1 MHGKAAVAGIGESK
15 YYRAG
20 SSPYSALQLAAISI
34 KNAIE
39 DAGLKPGDIDG
50 LVTFM
55 DTTRQHANVC
65 SWFGFETLG
74 FAANPM
80 SGGGNLCMAAIN
92 LADAAICAGY
102 ARNVVVYRAINQGR
116 EGRYGRSRG
125 PSVAAGEEA
134 YRAPFGAAVPAIWN
148 ALLTKRFMHD
158 YAVSQDALAE
168 IALACYAHAQHNPR
182 AVMYGRPLT
191 REAYHNSRWI
201 AEPFH
206 LFDCCQENDGACALV
221 LTSGEHARDLRKPP
235 AYILAG
241 ASGMESGGGLWAYN
255 DSAFPNRRYHTIG
268 EQLWARAG
276 VRPSEI
282 KVAQFYEN
290 FTGSTLMAIADIG
303 FCRPEEVEQFV
314 SNGALQWPHGR
325 LPFNTSGGNLAEA
338 YIHGLQLANEAVRQ
352 IRGESTCQVADAE
365 MSLAVG
371 GPVTPP
377 GSAVLFSRNPS
388 N

>member
-1 MHGKAAVAGIGESK
+1 MHGTAAVAGIGESK
-15 YYRAG
+15 YYKAG
-20 SSPYSALQLAAISI
+20 SSPHSALQLAAIAI
-34 KNAIE
+34 GNAIA

-55 DTTRQHANVC
+55 DTTRQHANLC
-65 SWFGFETLG
+65 SWLGFQTLR

-92 LADAAICAGY
+92 LADAAVCAGY

-125 PSVAAGEEA
+125 PAVAAGEEA

-148 ALLTKRFMHD
+148 ALLTTRFMHD
-158 YAVSQDALAE
+158 YAISQDALAE
-168 IALACYAHAQHNPR
+168 IALACYAHAQRNPR

-206 LFDCCQENDGACALV
+206 LFDCCQESDGACALII
-221 LTSGEHARDLRKPP
+221 TSAESARGLRRPP

-268 EQLWARAG
+268 DQLWERAG
-276 VRPSEI
+276 VKPADI

-303 FCRPEEVEQFV
+303 FCPPQGVEEFV

-338 YIHGLQLANEAVRQ
+338 YIHGLQLAVEAVRQ
-352 IRGESTCQVADAE
+352 IRGESTCQVAGVE
-365 MSLAVG
+365 LSLAVG
-371 GPVTPP
+371 GPLTPP
-377 GSAVLFSRNPS
+377 GSAVLFSRNP
-388 N
+388 

>member
-1 MHGKAAVAGIGESK
+1 MHGKAAVVGIGEST
-15 YYRAG
+15 YYKAG
-20 SSPYSALQLAAISI
+20 ASPHSALQLAAIAI
-34 KNAIE
+34 RNAIA
-39 DAGLKPGDIDG
+39 DAGLAPAEIDG

-55 DTTRQHANVC
+55 DTTRLHANLC
-65 SWFGFETLG
+65 SWLGFATLN

-125 PSVAAGEEA
+125 SGFAGGEEA
-134 YRAPFGAAVPAIWN
+134 YRAPFGAGVPAVWN
-148 ALLTKRFMHD
+148 AILTKRFMHD
-158 YAVSQDALAE
+158 YAVSQEALAE
-168 IALACYAHAQHNPR
+168 IALACYAHAQRNPR

-201 AEPFH
+201 TEPFH
-206 LFDCCQENDGACALV
+206 LFDCCQESDGACALV
-221 LTSGEHARDLRKPP
+221 LTSAERARDLRRPP

-241 ASGMESGGGLWAYN
+241 ASGMEAKGGLWAFN
-255 DSAFPNRRYHTIG
+255 DSAFPNRRFHTIADT
-268 EQLWARAG
+268 LWQRAG
-276 VRPSEI
+276 VRPSDI

-290 FTGSTLMAIADIG
+290 FTGPTLMALADIG
-303 FCRPEEVEQFV
+303 FCAPEDVEDFV
-314 SNGALQWPHGR
+314 ADGALRWPHGR

-352 IRGESTCQVADAE
+352 IRGESTCQVE
-365 MSLAVG
+365 GVELSLAVG
-371 GPVTPP
+371 GPATPP
-377 GSAVLFSRNPS
+377 GSVVLFSRNP
-388 N
+388 